1 MSDDTATARRG
12 VALILVRNT
21 VTHDARVMREAD
33 TLRGLGYRVL
43 VAGVVSS
50 EEAERRLSLGG
61 TAVVRLAPGEG
72 LRRKFRSGSAAPDP
86 PAPAPAASAPAAPA
100 PAPAPAAPAPAARAP
115 APAPAP
121 MEILGHIDPKSPSP
135 GFVTRVRR
143 TALTLAYYAE
153 GIRLAVRVRP
163 ALVHANDYNTM
174 WIGVAAKLLLGV
186 PLIYDC
192 HELWPDRNGR
202 PEWRPWLI
210 ACEALFVRLADATI
224 TASPG
229 YAQAIA
235 SRYRV
240 PPPRVVRNIPR
251 ASLHAPGRNGNRTA
265 PVAVYLGGVMPGRGL
280 EQAIQA
286 LRLAPQLRIRVIG
299 PGRAPYRASLERM
312 ARAAGVADR
321 LEIREAVP
329 LSEALESI
337 AECEMGLMLIQPV
350 CRSYELTL
358 PNKLFEYAAAGLPI
372 LASDLPVIGAVVRSE
387 GIGEV
392 VPADDIER
400 IALAMQRLADHDVNA
415 PLRER
420 AVAFAQRETWDTE
433 RAVLAGAYAAATG
446 R

>member
-1 MSDDTATARRG
+1 MSDDTAPASRG

-21 VTHDARVMREAD
+21 VTHDARVMREAE

-50 EEAERRLSLGG
+50 EEAERRLSLDG
-61 TAVVRLAPGEG
+61 TAVVRLAPGAG

-86 PAPAPAASAPAAPA
+86 VS
-100 PAPAPAAPAPAARAP
+100 
-115 APAPAP
+115 
-121 MEILGHIDPKSPSP
+121 MEILGHIHPKSPSP
-135 GFVTRVRR
+135 GASASPRARIRR
-143 TALTLAYYAE
+143 LALAFAYYAG
-153 GIRLAVRVRP
+153 GIRLVLRVRP

-174 WIGVAAKLLLGV
+174 WIGVAAKLLLGTPV
-186 PLIYDC
+186 VYDC

-210 ACEALFVRLADATI
+210 ACEALFVRLADVTI

-240 PPPRVVRNIPR
+240 APPRVVRNIPR
-251 ASLHAPGRNGNRTA
+251 APLHAPGRNGNRTA

-286 LRLAPQLRIRVIG
+286 LRLAPEVRMRVVG

-312 ARAAGVADR
+312 ARAAGVEDR

-337 AECEMGLMLIQPV
+337 ADCEMGLMLIQPV

-392 VPADDIER
+392 VPADDIDQ
-400 IALAMQRLADHDVNA
+400 IARAMQRLADHDVNA
-415 PLRER
+415 QVRER
-420 AVAFAQRETWDTE
+420 AVSFAQRETWDTE

>member
-1 MSDDTATARRG
+1 VSDDTAPARRG

-21 VTHDARVMREAD
+21 VTHDARVMREAE

-50 EEAERRLSLGG
+50 EEAERRLSLDG
-61 TAVVRLAPGEG
+61 TAVVRLAPGAG
-72 LRRKFRSGSAAPDP
+72 LRRRFRSGSAAPDL
-86 PAPAPAASAPAAPA
+86 
-100 PAPAPAAPAPAARAP
+100 
-115 APAPAP
+115 AP

-135 GFVTRVRR
+135 GFASRVRR
-143 TALTLAYYAE
+143 LAVTLAYYAG
-153 GIRLAVRVRP
+153 GIRLALRVRP

-174 WIGVAAKLLLGV
+174 WIGVAAKLLLGTPV
-186 PLIYDC
+186 VYDC

-210 ACEALFVRLADATI
+210 ACEALFVRLADVTI

-240 PPPRVVRNIPR
+240 APPRVVRNIPR
-251 ASLHAPGRNGNRTA
+251 MPLHAHGRNGNRTA
-265 PVAVYLGGVMPGRGL
+265 RVAVYLGGVMPGRGL

-286 LRLAPQLRIRVIG
+286 LRLAPEVRMRVVG
-299 PGRAPYRASLERM
+299 PGRVPYRASLERM
-312 ARAAGVADR
+312 ARAAGVEDR

-329 LSEALESI
+329 LSQALESI
-337 AECEMGLMLIQPV
+337 AGCEMGLMLIQPV

-392 VPADDIER
+392 VPADDIEQ
-400 IALAMQRLADHDVNA
+400 IARAMQRLADHDANA
-415 PLRER
+415 QARER